1 MNSAATDNSQSPLS
15 LKLANS
21 KSYYW
26 FLVLFLVLLSA
37 QGSFVNDMYSPAL
50 PSMCHFFNCSI
61 PLAQMGLTMGMI
73 GLGIGQFI
81 LGPVS
86 DKYGRKPVIIIATLL
101 FVIAAL
107 CSLFSTSI
115 HVFNMCRLFQGLG
128 ASAGYLMAKTIPADV
143 YAGRDLAKL
152 MTLVGAINGFA
163 PASAPV
169 IGGIMADD
177 LGWKSIFI
185 FLAAFAVIIIIIASF
200 IKESLPV
207 SRRSNKSLLKS
218 FGGYKSLITN
228 KAFMIHVGLRATTL
242 GVLFAYISSS
252 PFIVQNHYHFSAT
265 GYGIMVG
272 VNSLFLITGSMLSL
286 KFKPYKRAAFIGA
299 IILAAGVVLETVAL
313 YLIHNVWIYDLF
325 MVVIL
330 FAVGMVLSV
339 ANTLAMNEGRLQ
351 SVEASA
357 VLGVSGYIV
366 GAIASPLVGMGDI
379 LHSTAIV
386 NIVLAALVIL
396 CAVATRRLPADL
408 NK

>member
-1 MNSAATDNSQSPLS
+1 
-15 LKLANS
+15 
-21 KSYYW
+21 
-26 FLVLFLVLLSA
+26 
-37 QGSFVNDMYSPAL
+37 
-50 PSMCHFFNCSI
+50 
-61 PLAQMGLTMGMI
+61 MGMI

-101 FVIAAL
+101 FVIAAV

-207 SRRSNKSLLKS
+207 SRRSNNSLLKS

-265 GYGIMVG
+265 CYGIMVG

-339 ANTLAMNEGRLQ
+339 ANTLAMNDGRLQ
-351 SVEASA
+351 SGEASA